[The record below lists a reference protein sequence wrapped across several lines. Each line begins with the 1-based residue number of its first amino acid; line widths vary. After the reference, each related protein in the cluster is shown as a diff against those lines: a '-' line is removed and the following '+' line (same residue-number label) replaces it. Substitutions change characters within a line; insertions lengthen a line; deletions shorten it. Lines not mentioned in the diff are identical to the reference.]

1 MTKSSLR
8 SKGFVSS
15 YNSSC
20 YITSLIEV
28 RAETQTGT
36 RRQELKQRPWK
47 SATYCLA
54 LHGLFCFFIHPRS
67 TCPEVAPSTMDW
79 GLPHQSLI
87 KKMLHRLPTAQSYGD
102 SLSIVVPSSQIT
114 LTNKSSQEKSLI
126 YLN

>member
-1 MTKSSLR
+1 MHPGPPASD
-8 SKGFVSS
+8 
-15 YNSSC
+15 C
-20 YITSLIEV
+20 
-28 RAETQTGT
+28 
-36 RRQELKQRPWK
+36 
-47 SATYCLA
+47 
-54 LHGLFCFFIHPRS
+54 GL
-67 TCPEVAPSTMDW
+67 